1 MPAVSGSFS
10 GKVNVQT
17 ALAVSDQS
25 SHELNVAEIGGTQ
38 RSTDEKWNNAAITY
52 WGITDIVEGKG
63 SQHGYFVNNHGES
76 GRDWGTFEGGVATNG
91 GELTVE
97 GKWQFTGGSGKFN
110 GLTGDG
116 TFKTKMSSPRDVAA
130 TWQGTYQLASAKAQ
144 AR

>member
-10 GKVNVQT
+10 GNVNVQT

-25 SHELNVAEIGGTQ
+25 NHELNVAEIGGTQ
-38 RSTDEKWNNAAITY
+38 KSTDEKWNNAAITY
-52 WGITDIVEGKG
+52 WGITDMVEGKG
-63 SQHGYFVNNHGES
+63 SQHGYFVNNHGEN
-76 GRDWGTFEGGVATNG
+76 GRDWGTFEGRVATNG

-116 TFKTKMSSPRDVAA
+116 TFKSKMSSPRDVVC
-130 TWQGTYQLASAKAQ
+130 TWQGTFHLASAKAQ
-144 AR
+144 TR